1 MVLKMAKIL
10 HTSKYVKKEKR
21 QLNIPH
27 TKKNFEKE
35 LKKKKSK
42 PKESE

>member
-27 TKKNFEKE
+27 TQKNFEKE
-35 LKKKKSK
+35 LKKKKQTQRK
-42 PKESE
+42 